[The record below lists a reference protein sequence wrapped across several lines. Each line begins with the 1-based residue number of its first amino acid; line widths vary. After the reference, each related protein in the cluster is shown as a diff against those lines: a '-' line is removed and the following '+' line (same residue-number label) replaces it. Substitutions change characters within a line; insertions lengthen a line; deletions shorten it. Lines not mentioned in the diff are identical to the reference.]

1 MKKIEAIIKRSTY
14 PDIISELSSMG
25 YSIMDKR
32 NLEDNKIFDKQL
44 TSKVGS
50 TGIKSIPLSKIELVV
65 SEKDARQVIN
75 LISKKSGFLANQGG
89 KIFISEMEEVVDM
102 ETLEAEHDVE
112 TFEEASNN
120 ETKDVAFLSKPKIK
134 RSRLVPLQ
142 KFTLIK
148 LEKIYNEN
156 EERLHTDYRIKSFS
170 DFVNHCI
177 MGYLPTL
184 EKQLMHT
191 TIVYGNNFREF

>member
-14 PDIISELSSMG
+14 PVIINELSSMG
-25 YSIMDKR
+25 YSIVDKR
-32 NLEDNKIFDKQL
+32 NLEDSKIFDKQFVA
-44 TSKVGS
+44 KAGS
-50 TGIKSIPLSKIELVV
+50 TNVKAIPLSKIELVV

-75 LISKKSGFLANQGG
+75 LISKKSGFSANQGG

-102 ETLEAEHDVE
+102 NTLNAQQDLES
-112 TFEEASNN
+112 EEIIFSP
-120 ETKDVAFLSKPKIK
+120 KPIIK

-148 LEKIYNEN
+148 LIKIYEN
-156 EERLHTDYRIKSFS
+156 NKEKLQTDYRIKSFS

-184 EKQLMHT
+184 EKQLKHT
-191 TIVYGNNFREF
+191 TIIYGNNLHEF

>member
-14 PDIISELSSMG
+14 PVIINELSSMG
-25 YSIMDKR
+25 YSIVDKR
-32 NLEDNKIFDKQL
+32 NLEDSKIFDKQFVA
-44 TSKVGS
+44 KAGS
-50 TGIKSIPLSKIELVV
+50 TSVKAIPLSKIELVV

-75 LISKKSGFLANQGG
+75 LISKKSGFSANQGG

-102 ETLEAEHDVE
+102 NTLNAQQDLES
-112 TFEEASNN
+112 EEIIFSP
-120 ETKDVAFLSKPKIK
+120 KPIIK

-148 LEKIYNEN
+148 LIKIYEN
-156 EERLHTDYRIKSFS
+156 NKEKLQTDYRIKSFS

-177 MGYLPTL
+177 MGYLPTM
-184 EKQLMHT
+184 EKQLKHT
-191 TIVYGNNFREF
+191 TIIYGNNFHEF